1 MIQNGLNAIGKI
13 GDSSYTIRSKRRDA
27 GIKTNN
33 SSVYEAASWPSLP
46 DQIQI
51 AESPL
56 HDETSSST
64 LSLDSSNE
72 AISQTREPNAIFP
85 VFNINPG
92 TPPPI
97 INECGQKLDE
107 ISKQVFHESSSL
119 FLMMEWIM
127 NTGSTTLKVFDT
139 E

>member
-85 VFNINPG
+85 FLTSIQ
-92 TPPPI
+92 
-97 INECGQKLDE
+97 ELHLQ
-107 ISKQVFHESSSL
+107 SL
-119 FLMMEWIM
+119 MNADRNLMRFR
-127 NTGSTTLKVFDT
+127 NRFFTNHLVCF
-139 E
+139 